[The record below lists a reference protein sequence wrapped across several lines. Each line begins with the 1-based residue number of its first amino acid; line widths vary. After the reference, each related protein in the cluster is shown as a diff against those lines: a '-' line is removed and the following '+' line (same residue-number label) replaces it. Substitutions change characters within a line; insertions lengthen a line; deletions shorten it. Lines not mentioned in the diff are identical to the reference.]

1 MLTKNHSSTE
11 AISLLA
17 NLKFDERINLMEQLN
32 VVDERYHTLTDEE
45 LMKKILYIA
54 FIIYHI

>member
-17 NLKFDERINLMEQLN
+17 NLKFDERKDKSNET
-32 VVDERYHTLTDEE
+32 V
-45 LMKKILYIA
+45 KCG
-54 FIIYHI
+54 